1 MPNKIERLSSVT
13 QSLTLTDSASTTPL
27 IPFGAAA
34 GATLF
39 VESVSGATSI
49 TWHVMHSTGSAA
61 AALDSDGPVTTSI
74 QSGKAYAFPEALFAT
89 PFVKA
94 VCNSGTASVVVSL
107 KG

>member
-13 QSLTLTDSASTTPL
+13 QSMTLTDDVATTPT

-39 VESVSGATSI
+39 VESVSGASSI
-49 TWHVMHSTGSAA
+49 TWHVMHSTGTAA
-61 AALDSDGPVTTSI
+61 SALDSDGPVTTSI
-74 QSGKAYAFPEALFAT
+74 SAGKAYPFPDALFAT

>member
-13 QSLTLTDSASTTPL
+13 QAMTLTDDAATTPA
-27 IPFGAAA
+27 IPFGASA

-39 VESVSGATSI
+39 VESVSGAAAI
-49 TWHVMHSTGSAA
+49 TWHVLHAPGATAA
-61 AALDSDGPVTTSI
+61 VMDSDGPVTTSI
-74 QSGKAYAFPEALFAT
+74 EAGKAYAFPDSLFAT

-94 VCNSGTASVVVSL
+94 VLDSGTASVVVSL

>member
-13 QSLTLTDSASTTPL
+13 QAMTLTDDVATTPA
-27 IPFGAAA
+27 IPFGASA

-39 VESVSGATSI
+39 VVSVSGATSI
-49 TWHVMHSTGSAA
+49 TWHVLHAPGATACAM
-61 AALDSDGPVTTSI
+61 DSDGPVTTAI
-74 QSGKAYAFPEALFAT
+74 QAGKAYAFPDSLFAT

-94 VCNSGTASVVVSL
+94 VLNGGTASVVVSL

>member
-1 MPNKIERLSSVT
+1 MPNKIERLCSVT
-13 QSLTLTDSASTTPL
+13 GEIALTDNIATTPA

-49 TWHVMHSTGSAA
+49 TWHVMHSATGSAA
-61 AALDSDGPVTTSI
+61 AMDSDGAVTTAI
-74 QSGKAYAFPEALFAT
+74 QAGKAYSLPGVLYAA

-94 VCNSGTASVVVSL
+94 VLDSGTATAVVSL

>member
-13 QSLTLTDSASTTPL
+13 QPLTLTADVATTPA
-27 IPFGAAA
+27 IPYGASA
-34 GATLF
+34 GATIF

-49 TWHVMHSTGSAA
+49 TWHVLHAPGSTAA
-61 AALDSDGPVTTSI
+61 VMDSDGAVTTGI
-74 QSGKAYAFPEALFAT
+74 QAGRAYAFPDSLFAT

-94 VCNSGTASVVVSL
+94 VLNSGTASVVVSL